1 MTNFT
6 IMDGLMLM
14 IVAMAAVFAVLMGLW
29 GLLVIVRKLT
39 EEKEN
44 NQPLPTS
51 KQAASP
57 VSQEKNTEE
66 TSEQGSIPPEKVA
79 LIMSL
84 LVDKHKRDK
93 N

>member
-1 MTNFT
+1 
-6 IMDGLMLM
+6 MDGLMLM

-39 EEKEN
+39 IEKEN

-51 KQAASP
+51 NQAASS
-57 VSQEKNTEE
+57 VSQEKSTEE
-66 TSEQGSIPPEKVA
+66 TSEQGTIPPEKVA

>member
-39 EEKEN
+39 IEKEN

-51 KQAASP
+51 NQAASS
-57 VSQEKNTEE
+57 VSQEKSTEE
-66 TSEQGSIPPEKVA
+66 TSEQGTIPPEKVA